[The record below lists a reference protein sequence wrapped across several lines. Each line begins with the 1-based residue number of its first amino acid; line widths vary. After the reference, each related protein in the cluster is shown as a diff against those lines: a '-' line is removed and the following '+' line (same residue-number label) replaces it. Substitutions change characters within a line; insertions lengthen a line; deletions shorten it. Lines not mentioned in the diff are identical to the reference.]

1 MTSVIGQGV
10 VDVGGVE
17 PVRIGDR
24 FRIVAEFVDS
34 IRDVPD
40 RTRAM
45 DVWLVVNVRALRGDD
60 P

>member
-10 VDVGGVE
+10 VDVSAVE
-17 PVRIGDR
+17 PLTIGDR

-40 RTRAM
+40 RTREL
-45 DVWLVVNVRALRGDD
+45 WVRGSS
-60 P
+60 